1 MSDGSVIIEVALT
14 KKQLEEGLKSLD
26 KDISSLEKATSGIS
40 DKLSKGLDTIG
51 GVATKAGKALTVG
64 LTTPLIALGTAGV
77 QYNAQME
84 DFEANL
90 TTLLGSADKAK
101 DMLETLKQMANTTPF
116 ETSDLLEATQMMLG
130 FGLEAD
136 KTTGYLQ
143 TLGDIS
149 MGNSEKLM
157 SLTRAFSQIGA
168 SGKATMEDINQM
180 IDAGFNPLQII
191 SEKTGKSM
199 ADLRDE
205 VSDGKISFEDIA
217 GAMKD
222 ATSEGGRYYKSM
234 EKASQTMNGKLSTAM
249 DALKTALGNLTKS
262 LLPIVT
268 KVVEKITEWAN
279 AFANLD
285 DKTQGTILKIT
296 GVAIAMGPVLTVVGK
311 LTSGLGSVVKVF
323 GTFSKALNVASGL
336 TTSTSTAVNLLA
348 KVFGGLA
355 SPVGL
360 ASTLVVSAIAGIAI
374 ALNDTTKETEEA
386 FTNMGNSANE
396 FISGIKTA
404 KSHLSE
410 FNSTLF
416 ASTEEQQ
423 RLQDEMQE
431 IQNGITQICKT
442 ASDERRG
449 YTQEEITQL
458 DEYFTKLRDLKN
470 QEIAIQ
476 SSIATAITQQATTNA
491 QAFQGSLEEYK
502 VQSQEWIN
510 TAIQQRDAT
519 LQLIQDGTTQEIA
532 LLNQKYGEQANMQNE
547 AYATEYNNIIAQQQ
561 QKIDAANQ
569 EVASVAQVYANGYL
583 ERASQNDGFYAK
595 IQEYNAKLEEENNRH
610 NSAIQG
616 IEDNAL
622 LTQYNKNA
630 SKEDEN
636 YRHKEEMKDIWNE
649 MYKNMS
655 EEQENELGV
664 WLAQVAQ
671 TEMYG
676 GQIDDK
682 TRELVGSILE
692 SYESMPKDTQEAMKN
707 AMSPMLEEM
716 KKSEPSLFAKAQ
728 GIADGILSRLK
739 KSFDIH
745 SPSKKTRN
753 IFRDVM
759 KGSELGLEDEEK
771 NIYKQVQ
778 KISKGILSK
787 FNASTLCEKMKT
799 AVDFETQKLSASL
812 TTQATFKAN
821 KDNVRTVNNDNGT
834 VINNTQ
840 NFYEKNATP
849 YEEQKQARQQLRRLA
864 YGL

>member
-1 MSDGSVIIEVALT
+1 MSDGSVIIEVTLT

-64 LTTPLIALGTAGV
+64 LTTSLIALGTAGV

-360 ASTLVVSAIAGIAI
+360 TSTLVVSAIAGIAI

-864 YGL
+864 YGS

>member
-1 MSDGSVIIEVALT
+1 MSDGSVIIEVTLT

-64 LTTPLIALGTAGV
+64 LTAPLIALGTAGV

>member
-1 MSDGSVIIEVALT
+1 MSDGSVIIEVTLT

-101 DMLETLKQMANTTPF
+101 DMLETLKKMANTTPF

-449 YTQEEITQL
+449 YTQE
-458 DEYFTKLRDLKN
+458 
-470 QEIAIQ
+470 
-476 SSIATAITQQATTNA
+476 
-491 QAFQGSLEEYK
+491 
-502 VQSQEWIN
+502 
-510 TAIQQRDAT
+510 
-519 LQLIQDGTTQEIA
+519 
-532 LLNQKYGEQANMQNE
+532 
-547 AYATEYNNIIAQQQ
+547 
-561 QKIDAANQ
+561 
-569 EVASVAQVYANGYL
+569 
-583 ERASQNDGFYAK
+583 
-595 IQEYNAKLEEENNRH
+595 
-610 NSAIQG
+610 
-616 IEDNAL
+616 
-622 LTQYNKNA
+622 
-630 SKEDEN
+630 
-636 YRHKEEMKDIWNE
+636 
-649 MYKNMS
+649 
-655 EEQENELGV
+655 
-664 WLAQVAQ
+664 
-671 TEMYG
+671 
-676 GQIDDK
+676 
-682 TRELVGSILE
+682 
-692 SYESMPKDTQEAMKN
+692 
-707 AMSPMLEEM
+707 
-716 KKSEPSLFAKAQ
+716 
-728 GIADGILSRLK
+728 
-739 KSFDIH
+739 
-745 SPSKKTRN
+745 
-753 IFRDVM
+753 
-759 KGSELGLEDEEK
+759 
-771 NIYKQVQ
+771 
-778 KISKGILSK
+778 
-787 FNASTLCEKMKT
+787 
-799 AVDFETQKLSASL
+799 
-812 TTQATFKAN
+812 
-821 KDNVRTVNNDNGT
+821 
-834 VINNTQ
+834 
-840 NFYEKNATP
+840 
-849 YEEQKQARQQLRRLA
+849 
-864 YGL
+864 